1 MSDIDAY
8 EINRRLINV
17 YGRAVDRDLPNFRV
31 VRSETQIEKRKS
43 QVTEE
48 GIQLPF
54 GSVIREIPKYPWLPD
69 CWVLEVYC
77 PSINEMLRDAVDA
90 PYSYEPILPMIN
102 PENEPLPLAWR
113 AIEFAVNSWIKAK
126 DNFNRKTQEDIDK
139 EEAAET
145 KKKEEA
151 LFDELGGKYNVADA
165 LHYGDGVFIKSKDV
179 GDKVER
185 TDSSNGSVDVPLS
198 SDSGKAGIIP

>member
-8 EINRRLINV
+8 EINRRLINI
-17 YGRAVDRDLPNFRV
+17 YGRAVDRDLPHFRI

-43 QVTEE
+43 QVTDE
-48 GIQLPF
+48 GIMLPF
-54 GSVIREIPKYPWLPD
+54 GSVIREIPKYPWLPE
-69 CWVLEVYC
+69 CWVLETYC

-90 PYSYEPILPMIN
+90 PYSYEPILPMIS
-102 PENEPLPLAWR
+102 PENQPLPLSWR

-126 DNFNRKTQEDIDK
+126 DNFEKRTQADVDA
-139 EEAAET
+139 EEAKEV

-151 LFDELGGKYNVADA
+151 LFDEMGGKYNVADA
-165 LHYGDGVFIKSKDV
+165 LHYGDAVFIKSQDV

-185 TDSSNGSVDVPLS
+185 TDSSNGSVDVPVS
-198 SDSGKAGIIP
+198 SSSGETRIIP